1 MMWLGMVLVVAASL
15 GAAFSTSVRSCP
27 LLQCAWTNQK
37 RQPVGVI
44 MTQGVLYGIGS
55 GFLFAPSIS
64 FIDEWFLLRRGIAN
78 GIL

>member
-1 MMWLGMVLVVAASL
+1 MARHGSGGCCLSRCSILHLSTFLSSAAM
-15 GAAFSTSVRSCP
+15 R
-27 LLQCAWTNQK
+27 WTNQK